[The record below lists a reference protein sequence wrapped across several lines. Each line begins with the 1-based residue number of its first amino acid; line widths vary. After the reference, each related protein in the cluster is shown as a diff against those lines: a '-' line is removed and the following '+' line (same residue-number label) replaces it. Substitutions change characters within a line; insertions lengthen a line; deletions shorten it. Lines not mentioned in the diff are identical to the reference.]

1 MIGECRNADCLDR
14 RVHSKRT
21 VGKNVTV
28 KASNFNKSQQL
39 STNGV
44 QQVNINHLRTSYFNR
59 FQ

>member
-44 QQVNINHLRTSYFNR
+44 QTG
-59 FQ
+59 